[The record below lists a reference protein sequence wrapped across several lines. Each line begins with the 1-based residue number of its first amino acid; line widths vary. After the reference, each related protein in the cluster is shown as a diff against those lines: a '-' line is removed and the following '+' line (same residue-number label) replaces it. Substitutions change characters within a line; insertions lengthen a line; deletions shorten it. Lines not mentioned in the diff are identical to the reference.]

1 MKSGR
6 EHNSLLYWI
15 YKRV

>member
-6 EHNSLLYWI
+6 EHNSLL
-15 YKRV
+15 